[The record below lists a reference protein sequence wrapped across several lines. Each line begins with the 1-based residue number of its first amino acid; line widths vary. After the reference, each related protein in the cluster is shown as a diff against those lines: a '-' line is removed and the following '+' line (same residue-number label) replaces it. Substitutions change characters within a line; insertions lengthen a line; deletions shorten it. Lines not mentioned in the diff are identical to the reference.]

1 MIEHVSVTE
10 FVDRFGAI
18 DRAENF
24 SIPARRALFAYF
36 EKLEDGG
43 YALRYASEHGHTEVV
58 KVLLKNGADVHAR
71 DDYAIRWAL
80 ENGHIEVVKILLKNS

>member
-36 EKLEDGG
+36 EKLEDGAG
-43 YALRYASEHGHTEVV
+43 EELEFDALSICCEWTE
-58 KVLLKNGADVHAR
+58 
-71 DDYAIRWAL
+71 Y
-80 ENGHIEVVKILLKNS
+80 